1 MPMTGYAERFWA
13 SADGLRLF
21 ARDYPGA
28 DGEARLPII
37 CLHGLTR
44 NSRDFEDVAPA
55 IAASGRRVLALDM
68 RGRGRSDRDSNPANY
83 HVGTYA
89 ADVAGLMDRLGIAR
103 ASFLGTSMGG
113 LITMTLALTQ
123 PARVAA
129 AILNDIGPE
138 LHPDG
143 IARIASYVGKP
154 ARIATWADAAGYAR
168 ATNGAAF
175 PHYGDADWM
184 AFARRTLREGANGQP
199 MLDYDPAI
207 ASAVAPGAIPDL
219 WPLFTAFAAGRPIAL
234 IRGGISD
241 LITADI
247 ADRMQAAAPH
257 LEVTQVPGVGHAP
270 MLTEPEAKAAID
282 RFLAGAP

>member
-1 MPMTGYAERFWA
+1 MTGYSERFWTA
-13 SADGLRLF
+13 SDGLRLF
-21 ARDYPGA
+21 ARDYAGA
-28 DGEARLPII
+28 VGEARLPVI

-55 IAASGRRVLALDM
+55 IAATGRRVLALDV
-68 RGRGRSDRDSNPANY
+68 RGRGRSDRDPVAANY

-89 ADVAGLMDRLGIAR
+89 ADVAALMDALGNAR
-103 ASFLGTSMGG
+103 ALFVGTSMGG
-113 LITMTLALTQ
+113 LITMTLALMA

-154 ARIATWADAAGYAR
+154 AQIATWDEAAAYAH

-175 PHYGDADWM
+175 PHYRDEDWL
-184 AFARRTLREGANGQP
+184 AFARRTLREGADGRP

-207 ASAVAPGAIPDL
+207 ASAVAPGALPDL
-219 WPLFTAFAAGRPIAL
+219 WPLFTSFAAGRPLAL
-234 IRGGISD
+234 IRGRISD
-241 LITADI
+241 LITAEI
-247 ADRMQAAAPH
+247 ANRMQAAAPQ
-257 LEVTQVPGVGHAP
+257 LEVTEVPGVGHAP
-270 MLTEPEAKAAID
+270 MLTEPEAQAAIG
-282 RFLAGAP
+282 RFIDAAP